1 MLKFIYFFV
10 KPTLKATTLKII
22 INLKIYIMKMLR
34 VTLLVLLAI
43 VTFDV
48 ANASSFHDHDRR
60 DRERRRQERWERRHH
75 HDRDHRDRGGRDH
88 GYRDYNDRY

>member
-1 MLKFIYFFV
+1 
-10 KPTLKATTLKII
+10 
-22 INLKIYIMKMLR
+22 MKMLR
-34 VTLLVLLAI
+34 VTLPVLFTI
-43 VTFDV
+43 VTIDV

-88 GYRDYNDRY
+88 GYSDYNDRY